1 MVLVVVVIMP
11 NVVPGVE
18 VLKQMFPGEETKSQ
32 IHKQARV
39 LGWKFQARRPV
50 PSQPGVIVLIRAAGI
65 IRSLVFEL

>member
-1 MVLVVVVIMP
+1 MANILYVSRLTMVLVVVVIMP

-39 LGWKFQARRPV
+39 LG
-50 PSQPGVIVLIRAAGI
+50 
-65 IRSLVFEL
+65 